1 MNNFWR
7 FFITYNRF
15 SFLAV
20 VALLCF
26 GAYSIVAIPKESAPE
41 VQIPIGIVNTI
52 LPGASAQDIESLI
65 TNKVEQGLSGN
76 LNDIKKI
83 TSTSREGVSSVV
95 VEFNAS
101 ADIDKSITTLKDE
114 VDKIVPE
121 LPADAEDPFV
131 SEVNF
136 VDQPILNVAVA
147 GDVSPAD
154 FAILAENLENNLEL
168 LPGVARVETT
178 GVQKREV
185 AIIVDRTKLEQF
197 SLTLNEIVGA
207 IGRAN
212 VNFPV
217 GSITTNG
224 VAYNVAFEGDITETS
239 DISNVPVGNRGGQP
253 VYVRDVAT
261 VEDGYKAATT
271 ISRLSVDGKPTE
283 SAISLNIFKARG
295 GDITAIARSVN
306 ERLAELQAP
315 GKLLD
320 GYTVNPILD
329 SGEQIETDLI
339 RLSSSGLQT
348 VFLVVLLLIFAIGWR
363 EGILAGIAIPLS
375 FTIGFIGLYLSGNTI
390 NFVSLFALILA
401 VGILVDSAIVIVE
414 GINRRMKDNPSI
426 NKKQAAIDT
435 VNEFSAPLTSGTL
448 TTVAMFSGLF
458 LISGVS
464 GQFISAIPFTIN
476 FVLFA
481 SLLVA
486 LGFIPL
492 FGSIFLRRRNLSK
505 MEVLQQQ
512 YSHKL
517 ESWYQSKLD
526 NFLQNRKQKIF
537 FASIIMI
544 GFFAAMSL
552 PFIGAVKVI
561 FFDQEDI
568 DWIYAGIEM
577 PQATEL
583 TTTDIVARRAEEI
596 LYANPNID
604 SFVTTVGASS
614 AFSDNSGGAQGSK
627 LANYFITLRKDREL
641 TSTEVV
647 DMLRQELSVIS
658 DAKVSVGQPS
668 NGPPTGSPLVVRF
681 LGSDLDELTESAT
694 AAANYLKTLPGTTNI
709 ETSTNNNSTEFVLEL
724 NRAKAS
730 AFGLDS
736 FTVSQTLRTAVF
748 GTEATSIVTPQD
760 DIAIVVKLALN
771 PNYLESDDTNNVTI
785 DVIKNLAI
793 KTPSGESVLVGTIAD
808 IKLRESSAVINH
820 EGGERIISLSS
831 DLTSDGNLR
840 EISAEFLANV
850 REKANIP
857 DSVHFEIGGE
867 NEESNQAFV
876 EMFLSLI
883 VGIIL
888 MLAILVIQFNS
899 FRHTFYVLSILP
911 FSLIGIMVGLALTGK
926 ALSFPSLMGFVA
938 LSGIVVNNS
947 ILLIDQMNSNRRRN
961 PELPLRETVVTAA
974 VSRLRPVLLTT
985 LTTVIGIFPLT
996 FASDLW
1002 SPLAYAIMFGLSFSV
1017 FITLIL
1023 IPLIYL
1029 NKPGK
1034 LN

>member
-15 SFLAV
+15 SFLAM

-26 GAYSIVAIPKESAPE
+26 GAFSIINIPKESAPE
-41 VQIPIGIVNTI
+41 VQIPVGIVNTI
-52 LPGASAQDIESLI
+52 LPGASAQDIESLV
-65 TNKVEQGLSGN
+65 TNKIERGLSGN
-76 LNDIKKI
+76 LDDVKKI
-83 TSTSREGVSSVV
+83 TSTSREGVSTVV

-101 ADIDKSITTLKDE
+101 ADIDKSIRALKDE

-121 LPADAEDPFV
+121 LPTDAEDPFV

-136 VDQPILNVAVA
+136 VDQPILNIAIS
-147 GDVSPAD
+147 GDASPAD
-154 FAILAENLENNLEL
+154 FAILAEALENNLEL
-168 LPGVARVETT
+168 LPGVSRVETT
-178 GVQKREV
+178 GVQEREV
-185 AIIVDRTKLEQF
+185 AVIVDRTKLELF
-197 SLTLNEIVGA
+197 NLTLNEIVGA

-212 VNFPV
+212 INFPV

-224 VAYNVAFEGDITETS
+224 VIYNVAFLGDITSTEMVG
-239 DISNVPVGNRGGQP
+239 DVPVGNLGGQP
-253 VYVRDVAT
+253 IFVRDIAT

-271 ISRLSVDGKPTE
+271 ISRLSVGGAPTE
-283 SAISLNIFKARG
+283 SAISLNIFKGRG
-295 GDITAIARSVN
+295 GDITSIARSVN
-306 ERLAELQAP
+306 ERLAELQID
-315 GKLLD
+315 GGLLAN
-320 GYTVNPILD
+320 YTVDPILD

-339 RLSSSGLQT
+339 RLSLSGFQT

-363 EGILAGIAIPLS
+363 EGVIAGLAVPLS

-401 VGILVDSAIVIVE
+401 VGILVDSAIVIIE
-414 GINRRMKDNPSI
+414 GINRRMKENPTI
-426 NKKQAAIDT
+426 DKKQAAIDT
-435 VNEFSAPLTSGTL
+435 VNEFATPLTSGTL

-492 FGSIFLRRRNLSK
+492 IASIFLRRRNLSK

-517 ESWYQSKLD
+517 EDWYKTKL
-526 NFLQNRKQKIF
+526 NTFLQNRRHKIIF
-537 FASIIMI
+537 VSIVIV
-544 GFFAAMSL
+544 GFFVALTL
-552 PFIGAVKVI
+552 PITGVVKVI

-568 DWIYAGIEM
+568 DWIFAGIEM

-583 TTTDIVARRAEEI
+583 ARTDLVARRAEEI
-596 LYANPNID
+596 LYKNPNID

-614 AFSDNSGGAQGSK
+614 AFSDNSGGSQGSK
-627 LANYFITLRKDREL
+627 FANYFITLREDRDL

-647 DMLRQELSVIS
+647 DQLRDELSIITE
-658 DAKVSVGQPS
+658 AKVSVGQPS

-681 LGSDLDELTESAT
+681 LGNDLDELTVAAT
-694 AAANYLKTLPGTTNI
+694 AAAEYLKSIPGTTNI

-724 NRAKAS
+724 DRAKAG

-748 GTEATSIVTPQD
+748 GTEATSIVTPIE
-760 DIAIVVKLALN
+760 DISIIVKLALN
-771 PNYLESDDTNNVTI
+771 PDYLESSQTNNITI
-785 DVIKNLAI
+785 DTIKNLTI
-793 KTPSGESVLVGTIAD
+793 KSPSGQSVILGSIAD
-808 IKLRESSAVINH
+808 VRLRESSAIINH
-820 EGGERIISLSS
+820 EASERVITLSS
-831 DLTSDGNLR
+831 DLTTDGNLR
-840 EISAEFLANV
+840 EISAEFITNV
-850 REKANIP
+850 REQANIP
-857 DSVHFEIGGE
+857 SSVRFEIGGE
-867 NEESNQAFV
+867 NEESNQAFI

-911 FSLIGIMVGLALTGK
+911 FSLIGIMFGLAVTGK

-947 ILLIDQMNSNRRRN
+947 ILLIDQMNVIRRRN
-961 PELPLRETVVTAA
+961 PAKPLREAVVDAA

-996 FASDLW
+996 YASDLW

-1029 NKPGK
+1029 NKPGN
-1034 LN
+1034 LS

>member
-1 MNNFWR
+1 MNNFWK

-26 GAYSIVAIPKESAPE
+26 GIYSIVAIPKESAPE
-41 VQIPIGIVNTI
+41 VQIPIGIVNTV

-65 TNKVEQGLSGN
+65 TNKIEQGLSGN
-76 LNDIKKI
+76 LNDVKKI

-101 ADIDKSITTLKDE
+101 ADIDKSITSLKDE

-121 LPADAEDPFV
+121 LPTDAEDPFI

-136 VDQPILNVAVA
+136 VDQPILSVAVA
-147 GDVSPAD
+147 GDASPAD
-154 FAILAENLENNLEL
+154 FAILADALESNLEL
-168 LPGVARVETT
+168 LPGVSRVETA

-185 AIIVDRTKLEQF
+185 AIIVDRSKLERY
-197 SLTLNEIVGA
+197 SLTLNEIIGA
-207 IGRAN
+207 VGRAN

-217 GSITTNG
+217 GSIATDG
-224 VAYNVAFEGDITETS
+224 VVYNIAFEGDITDTS
-239 DISNVPVGNRGGQP
+239 VISNVPVGLAGGQP

-271 ISRLSVDGKPTE
+271 ISRLSVSGQPTE
-283 SAISLNIFKARG
+283 SAISLNIFKTRG
-295 GDITAIARSVN
+295 GDITSIARSVN
-306 ERLAELQAP
+306 DRLAQMQVSDGILE
-315 GKLLD
+315 

-363 EGILAGIAIPLS
+363 EGILAGVAIPLS
-375 FTIGFIGLYLSGNTI
+375 FTIGFIGLYISGNTI

-414 GINRRMKDNPSI
+414 GINRRMKENPAI
-426 NKKQAAIDT
+426 DKKQAAIDT
-435 VNEFSAPLTSGTL
+435 VTEFSAPLTSGTL

-517 ESWYQSKLD
+517 ESWYSNKLD
-526 NFLQNRKQKIF
+526 NFLQNKKQKIV
-537 FASIIMI
+537 FASIITI
-544 GFFAAMSL
+544 GFFAALAL
-552 PFIGAVKVI
+552 PFLGAVKVI

-568 DWIYAGIEM
+568 DWIYAGIEL

-583 TTTDIVARRAEEI
+583 GTTDLVTRRAEEI
-596 LYANPNID
+596 LYNNPYID

-614 AFSDNSGGAQGSK
+614 AFSDNSGGTQASK
-627 LANYFITLRKDREL
+627 FASYFITLRKDREL
-641 TSTEVV
+641 TSTEIV
-647 DMLRQELSVIS
+647 DQLRKELGVIS
-658 DAKVSVGQPS
+658 DAKISVGQPS

-681 LGSDLDELTESAT
+681 LGANLDELTESAT

-709 ETSTNNNSTEFVLEL
+709 ETSTNNNSTEFVIEL
-724 NRAKAS
+724 DRAKAS

-748 GTEATSIVTPQD
+748 GTEATSIVNPQE
-760 DIAIVVKLALN
+760 DIPIVVKLALN
-771 PNYLESDDTNNVTI
+771 PNYQQSDDTNKVTI

-793 KTPSGESVLVGTIAD
+793 KTPSGESILVGTIAD

-820 EGGERIISLSS
+820 EDSERVITLSS
-831 DLTSDGNLR
+831 DLTADGNLR
-840 EISAEFLANV
+840 EVSAEFLENV
-850 REKANIP
+850 RTEANIP
-857 DSVHFEIGGE
+857 DGVHFEIGGE
-867 NEESNQAFV
+867 NEESNQAFI

-911 FSLIGIMVGLALTGK
+911 FSLIGIMVGLAITGK

-947 ILLIDQMNSNRRRN
+947 ILLIDQMNANRRRN
-961 PELPLRETVVTAA
+961 PEQPLRDSVVTAA
-974 VSRLRPVLLTT
+974 VSRLRPILLTT

-1017 FITLIL
+1017 FITLVL
-1023 IPLIYL
+1023 IPMIYL